1 MCTPACLCMYMQGR
15 WGWKWRVDW
24 RWLKSNCCTRGAVCF
39 IHLMLLLFTEIFC
52 SHFSPLLKQW
62 LHSYYN
68 NKYSYHMYEKLRD
81 IISSNSVPANN
92 SPVVFPSKPQEESSK
107 ETQEKYRKLKWE
119 KSTTAFLLAFVF
131 KNILKSR
138 SSPDSTLFRCYLR

>member
-1 MCTPACLCMYMQGR
+1 MYVSMCTPACLCMYMQGR

-81 IISSNSVPANN
+81 IISSNSVPEIILLWCFQVN
-92 SPVVFPSKPQEESSK
+92 P
-107 ETQEKYRKLKWE
+107 RKSQAKRLK
-119 KSTTAFLLAFVF
+119 
-131 KNILKSR
+131 KNIENLNGKKARLHS
-138 SSPDSTLFRCYLR
+138 Y